1 MDMSVVNIGEMRVRV
16 GNRGV
21 LMGMRT
27 RFLSVPLKIVR
38 VLMVLIV
45 PVSMVMVQNLVSARM
60 LMPLTDMEP
69 DSQSHEHSRIPERQ

>member
-38 VLMVLIV
+38 VLMVRMRLTSAV
-45 PVSMVMVQNLVSARM
+45 LRAAVNGGNLV
-60 LMPLTDMEP
+60 PTKCFDGN
-69 DSQSHEHSRIPERQ
+69 QSGRDCG